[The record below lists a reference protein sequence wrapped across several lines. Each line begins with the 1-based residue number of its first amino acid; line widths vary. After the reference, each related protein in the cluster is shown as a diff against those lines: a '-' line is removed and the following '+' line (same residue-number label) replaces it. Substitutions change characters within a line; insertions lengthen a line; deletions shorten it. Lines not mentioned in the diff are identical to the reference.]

1 MEKPIAKPPTA
12 KSVTDVHWYNDSCM
26 ARTAELMLFEE
37 LTADWTHLFELNT
50 RPQLDAG
57 NAPVEDD
64 VVGRCKG
71 KCTQR
76 CLNMFNDAKLELE
89 QLETCDDKCDKIN
102 IMIGEVDE
110 IECAHPA
117 PSLQHYDAA
126 IKKVLFPE
134 HIVWSLSN
142 PSLCRC
148 FVPSSSY

>member
-1 MEKPIAKPPTA
+1 
-12 KSVTDVHWYNDSCM
+12 M

-57 NAPVEDD
+57 NAPVEED

-110 IECAHPA
+110 IDCAHPA

-126 IKKVLFPE
+126 IKKVFRAKLKLLNTFLLTKTGIHNALTPGGR
-134 HIVWSLSN
+134 W
-142 PSLCRC
+142 
-148 FVPSSSY
+148 